1 MKKLNLLLSL
11 GVTFLLTVTSAQP
24 QTSGPADAAPLLV
37 QMVRLPGDN
46 APSRIVR
53 VPANRAL
60 ARVNGEAI
68 TLSDLLPVSDPP
80 TSAEYILS
88 PERYA
93 SRLDRAIERVLT
105 RQAAQA
111 EGIVLSADQQRQRD
125 RVRERLL
132 ASEGAAG
139 DVIHLNRIGTL
150 EGEIAFQQREAAS
163 QLLLNSLLAKA
174 GAASPHVTE
183 DQVNQYYEAHRA
195 DFAALPSEAGERAKA
210 RQQIDLAIRQK
221 LVLANTAEHQAQRR
235 QFLNSL
241 RAKAAVTTV
250 KTIQ

>member
-150 EGEIAFQQREAAS
+150 GARSPFSSARPPANCCSIRYWRKPARLRRMSPKTRSTNTMKRIVPTSQPCLLRRASVQKPGSRSTWPSAKSWCWQIPPSIKRNVGSSLIASGPKQP
-163 QLLLNSLLAKA
+163 SL
-174 GAASPHVTE
+174 
-183 DQVNQYYEAHRA
+183 Q
-195 DFAALPSEAGERAKA
+195 
-210 RQQIDLAIRQK
+210 
-221 LVLANTAEHQAQRR
+221 
-235 QFLNSL
+235 
-241 RAKAAVTTV
+241 
-250 KTIQ
+250 